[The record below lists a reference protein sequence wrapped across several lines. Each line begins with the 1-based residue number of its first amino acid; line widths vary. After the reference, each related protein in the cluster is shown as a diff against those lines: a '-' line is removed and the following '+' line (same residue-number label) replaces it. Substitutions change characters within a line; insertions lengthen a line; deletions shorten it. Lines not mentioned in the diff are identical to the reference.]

1 MPIRR
6 PVLAALAA
14 AAALP
19 AATAAAQDT
28 RAGVRPY
35 RFTVEGLL
43 AQSYLNSDLA
53 GGGKNTFGGYGARV
67 MFNRSTP
74 AATLRSFANRAS
86 VGAFVVATSGQ
97 GPRDAASLHYGVQ
110 ADVAL
115 FPAPIF
121 RATLDPFFSLGL
133 GALRTT
139 YAPASGTGDVRNT
152 NLALTPALG
161 TRIPLI
167 TGFGFRGDLRAPVVF
182 GNKTTVNGVAEGGIF
197 LSF

>member
-6 PVLAALAA
+6 SLLAAL

-110 ADVAL
+110 ADMSL

-139 YAPASGTGDVRNT
+139 YALASGTGDVRNT
-152 NLALTPALG
+152 NLALTPAIG
-161 TRIPLI
+161 TRIALI
-167 TGFGFRGDLRAPVVF
+167 TGFGFRGDLRAPIVF
-182 GNKTTVNGVAEGGIF
+182 GNKTTVNGVAEGGVF